1 LRGEATARMNRDS
14 GDRSEVSMV
23 PQQVESG
30 REAGRLDVLNL
41 LLSLY
46 PQVEVPGGVLAFVRE
61 QDANGHRI
69 RRGDTGEPLR
79 DFLVRIGVH
88 RDVVSRF
95 LDEDSRLVSELSYP
109 SLLRSSLPELR
120 TRLEEHFDVLFVLQQ
135 AVLDSE
141 LLTGF
146 NRHDREHLTAVS
158 ASMLELLRA
167 AERDVSQESVTEK
180 EAAIAGYLHDCGNI
194 LARKYHGAYGVYLVS
209 RFFSDVDRDQ
219 KTLSSFLRVL
229 EAVLFHEVEIGLR
242 LPSLTSLHPAT
253 LSLIIA
259 DKTDV
264 SARRVSTKSNLP
276 EAIRDAHTLVN
287 LLTVHSHVG
296 CEPPDFAWKLR
307 FSPRAETDDVAR
319 FSHLLK
325 QSERVWVPQA
335 WQRLYREYNV
345 EYLFVFHATFM
356 QLYLSRLLYT
366 IRAVFAL
373 YPDVEGFRLTIEDRE
388 RGISLSRLFGRGDYE
403 GKIGLIG
410 KNLFKQNWEQTYL
423 CQSLAHV
430 PRAG

>member
-1 LRGEATARMNRDS
+1 MSEMSDGSGET
-14 GDRSEVSMV
+14 SETPTLSS
-23 PQQVESG
+23 PL
-30 REAGRLDVLNL
+30 EAGGQTLRPDVLNTL
-41 LLSLY
+41 TSRY
-46 PQVEVPGGVLAFVRE
+46 PQMEVPGSVLSFVRE
-61 QDANGHRI
+61 QAANGHRI
-69 RRGDTGEPLR
+69 RRGDTGELLR

-88 RDVVSRF
+88 KDIVLRF
-95 LDEDSRLVSELSYP
+95 LDQDSRLVSKVSYP
-109 SLLRSSLPELR
+109 SLLRSPLTELSS
-120 TRLEEHFDVLFVLQQ
+120 RLEEHFDVLFVLQQ

-146 NRHDREHLTAVS
+146 NRHDREHLRTVS
-158 ASMLELLRA
+158 SSMLGLLRA
-167 AERDVSQESVTEK
+167 SEVDLARDSVEDK
-180 EAAIAGYLHDCGNI
+180 EATIAGYLHDCGNL
-194 LARKYHGAYGVYLVS
+194 LARKYHGAYGVYLLS

-219 KTLSSFLRVL
+219 ETLSSFLRVL
-229 EAVLFHEVEIGLR
+229 EAVLFHEVEIGLG
-242 LPSLTSLHPAT
+242 LPSLSPLHPTT

-287 LLTVHSHVG
+287 LLTVDSHIG
-296 CEPPDFAWKLR
+296 CQASDFVWELH
-307 FSPRAETDDVAR
+307 FSPRAESNAVAR

-325 QSERVWVPQA
+325 ESERVWVPQA

-373 YPDVEGFRLTIEDRE
+373 FPDAEGFRLIIDDRE
-388 RGISLSRLFGRGDYE
+388 RGISLSRLFGREDYE
-403 GKIGLIG
+403 EKIGLIG
-410 KNLFKQNWEQTYL
+410 KNLFKQNWEETYL
-423 CQSLAHV
+423 YHSLDRTSQAS
-430 PRAG
+430 